1 MEPNIQNIRFPKQ
14 SIDAITSD
22 GAAEGKSTTV
32 FFSLTSLKEKKPNIE
47 KIRFPDQGIGAI
59 TSDDAAEGKSTTS
72 SFSMTSLKG
81 KKPNI
86 DKIRFSEPQ
95 GTGAITAKSG
105 PESKSVS
112 SPLVAVS
119 KPVSRT
125 TIIEDILSRNNKMNL
140 LIDLLKY
147 MVHINSDFFQ
157 IFVTPNDEHSYVPT
171 AYNEDWP
178 RNLSFSQMISA
189 YERGYKLAQENYT
202 LAINKDEG
210 HSKDYGFPLS
220 HFENYGF
227 PHPFIFKLRNFPAS

>member
-147 MVHINSDFFQ
+147 MVHINSDFFSN
-157 IFVTPNDEHSYVPT
+157 ICY
-171 AYNEDWP
+171 
-178 RNLSFSQMISA
+178 
-189 YERGYKLAQENYT
+189 AQ
-202 LAINKDEG
+202 
-210 HSKDYGFPLS
+210 
-220 HFENYGF
+220 
-227 PHPFIFKLRNFPAS
+227 